1 MNDKAEAPKQEVP
14 KQRISEGEFRHYVF
28 SLTELAAETDRFL
41 KSAGYESKTPRFIG
55 LVEPDFRARRKAG
68 GGTLE
73 IVGLVRENMEQALD
87 ALVKLAAVKA
97 ANRDIDCVLV
107 LPPINEYVLIE
118 WLTEE
123 KGRWY
128 FGTKDSKLMIWFCN
142 PDNHTVICVVGSAA
156 DREMASHFYMS
167 QMSFD
172 EYISVRHQDFIRDR
186 ILAEEEED

>member
-1 MNDKAEAPKQEVP
+1 MNDRAEAPKQEDQ

-28 SLTELAAETDRFL
+28 SLPELRAETDRFL
-41 KSAGYESKTPRFIG
+41 RQAGYEPKPARYIG
-55 LVEPDFRARRKAG
+55 LVQPDFRAGRRAG
-68 GGTLE
+68 GSALQIAGM
-73 IVGLVRENMEQALD
+73 VRESMEEALD
-87 ALVKLAAVKA
+87 ALIKLAAVKA

-128 FGTKDSKLMIWFCN
+128 FGTKDSRLMIWFCN
-142 PDNHTVICVVGSAA
+142 PDNHSMICVIGSAA
-156 DREMASHFYMS
+156 DQDMTKHFYMS

-172 EYISVRHQDFIRDR
+172 QYISARHQDFIRDR
-186 ILAEEEED
+186 LLAEEEED

>member
-1 MNDKAEAPKQEVP
+1 MSDKVEAPKQRV
-14 KQRISEGEFRHYVF
+14 SDGEFRHYVF
-28 SLTELAAETDRFL
+28 GLAELRAETDRFL
-41 KSAGYESKTPRFIG
+41 KLAGYEKKPAKFVG
-55 LVEPDFRARRKAG
+55 LVEPDFRAKRKVGSGSLELAG
-68 GGTLE
+68 M
-73 IVGLVRENMEQALD
+73 VRENMDQALE

-97 ANRDIDCVLV
+97 ASRDIDCVLV

-128 FGTKDSKLMIWFCN
+128 FGTKDCRLMIWFCN
-142 PDNHTVICVVGSAA
+142 PDNHTMICVVGSAA
-156 DREMASHFYMS
+156 DREMTKYFYMS

>member
-1 MNDKAEAPKQEVP
+1 MNDKVETP
-14 KQRISEGEFRHYVF
+14 KQRVSEGEFRHYVF
-28 SLTELAAETDRFL
+28 GLSELRAETESFL
-41 KSAGYESKTPRFIG
+41 KRAGYELKPSKFIG
-55 LVEPDFRARRKAG
+55 LVEPDFRAKRKVGNSGLEVAG
-68 GGTLE
+68 M
-73 IVGLVRENMEQALD
+73 VRETMEQALQ
-87 ALVKLAAVKA
+87 ALIELAAIKA
-97 ANRDIDCVLV
+97 ANKDVDCVLV

-128 FGTKDSKLMIWFCN
+128 FGTKDSRLMIWFCN
-142 PDNHTVICVVGSAA
+142 PDNHTMICVIGSAA
-156 DREMASHFYMS
+156 DRDLAKHFYMS

>member
-1 MNDKAEAPKQEVP
+1 MNDKVEAPKQRV
-14 KQRISEGEFRHYVF
+14 SDGEFRHYVF
-28 SLTELAAETDRFL
+28 GLSELRAETDRFL
-41 KSAGYESKTPRFIG
+41 KLAGYDVKPSKYIG
-55 LVEPDFRARRKAG
+55 LVEPDFRAKRKVG
-68 GGTLE
+68 NGTLE
-73 IVGLVRENMEQALD
+73 LAGMVRENMDQALE
-87 ALVKLAAVKA
+87 ALTKLAAIKA
-97 ANRDIDCVLV
+97 ANKDAECVLV

-128 FGTKDSKLMIWFCN
+128 FGTKDCKLMIWFCN
-142 PDNHTVICVVGSAA
+142 PDNHTMICVVGSAT
-156 DREMASHFYMS
+156 DREMVKHFYMS

>member
-1 MNDKAEAPKQEVP
+1 MNDKAGAPRQEVP
-14 KQRISEGEFRHYVF
+14 KQRVSEGEFRHYVF
-28 SLTELAAETDRFL
+28 GLSELRAETDRLL
-41 KSAGYESKTPRFIG
+41 KLAGYELKPSKFIG
-55 LVEPDFRARRKAG
+55 LVEPDFRAKRKAG
-68 GGTLE
+68 DSVLE
-73 IVGLVRENMEQALD
+73 IAGMVRENMEEALD

-128 FGTKDSKLMIWFCN
+128 FGTKDCKLMIWFCN
-142 PDNHTVICVVGSAA
+142 PDNHTMICVVGSAA
-156 DREMASHFYMS
+156 DREMMKHFYMS

>member
-1 MNDKAEAPKQEVP
+1 L
-14 KQRISEGEFRHYVF
+14 R
-28 SLTELAAETDRFL
+28 AETESFL
-41 KSAGYESKTPRFIG
+41 KRAGYELKPSKFIG
-55 LVEPDFRARRKAG
+55 LVEPDFRAKRKVGNSGLEVAG
-68 GGTLE
+68 M
-73 IVGLVRENMEQALD
+73 VRENMEQALQ
-87 ALVKLAAVKA
+87 ALIELAAIKA
-97 ANRDIDCVLV
+97 ANKDLDCVLV

-128 FGTKDSKLMIWFCN
+128 FGTKDSRLMIWFCN
-142 PDNHTVICVVGSAA
+142 PDNHTMICVIGSAA
-156 DREMASHFYMS
+156 DRDLAKHFYMS

>member
-1 MNDKAEAPKQEVP
+1 MNDRAESPKPEVQ

-28 SLTELAAETDRFL
+28 SLPELRAETDRFL
-41 KSAGYESKTPRFIG
+41 KAAGYDLKPPRYIG
-55 LVEPDFRARRKAG
+55 LVQPDFRARRKSG
-68 GGTLE
+68 NSVLE
-73 IVGLVRENMEQALD
+73 IAGLVRESMEEALD
-87 ALVKLAAVKA
+87 ALIQLAALKA
-97 ANRDIDCVLV
+97 ANRDIDCALV

-128 FGTKDSKLMIWFCN
+128 FGTKDSRLMIWFCN
-142 PDNHTVICVVGSAA
+142 PDNHTVICVVGSAG
-156 DREMASHFYMS
+156 DRDLAGHFYMS

-172 EYISVRHQDFIRDR
+172 EYISARHQDFIRDR

>member
-1 MNDKAEAPKQEVP
+1 MKDKAEAPNEGVQ

-28 SLTELAAETDRFL
+28 SLAELRAETERFL
-41 KSAGYESKTPRFIG
+41 RQAGYELKPPRYIG
-55 LVEPDFRARRKAG
+55 LVEPDFRAKRKAG
-68 GGTLE
+68 NSVLE
-73 IVGLVRENMEQALD
+73 IAGMVRENMEQALD
-87 ALVKLAAVKA
+87 ALVQLAAVKA

-128 FGTKDSKLMIWFCN
+128 FGTRDSRLMIWFCN
-142 PDNHTVICVVGSAA
+142 PDNHTMICVVGSAA
-156 DREMASHFYMS
+156 DREMTRHFYMG

-172 EYISVRHQDFIRDR
+172 EYISARHQDFIRDR
-186 ILAEEEED
+186 LLAEEEED